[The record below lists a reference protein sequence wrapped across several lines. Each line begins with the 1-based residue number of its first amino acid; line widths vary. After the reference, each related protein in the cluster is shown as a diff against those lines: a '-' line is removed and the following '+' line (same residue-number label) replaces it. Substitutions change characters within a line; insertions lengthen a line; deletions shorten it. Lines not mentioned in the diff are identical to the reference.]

1 MKADEILTLL
11 KAGYSKEEIDAMTG
25 KEAPKDKPKAEP
37 ETEDSSSAL
46 LAALVAALQP
56 KEAPKEDP
64 KPEAKPE
71 PKQDP
76 KQDPKQEPKQDAL
89 ILQLVQTLRAQ
100 NANIDIPPKRDID
113 TVLADHF
120 SELMI
125 GKPINKKEE

>member
-11 KAGYSKEEIDAMTG
+11 KAGYTKEDIDAMTG
-25 KEAPKDKPKAEP
+25 KEAPKAEPKAEP
-37 ETEDSSSAL
+37 KTEPKEDPNATLIAAL
-46 LAALVAALQP
+46 LTALQP
-56 KEAPKEDP
+56 KAEPK
-64 KPEAKPE
+64 AE
-71 PKQDP
+71 PKQEPKEEP